1 MTVFYH
7 GKFYALN
14 KPEKKTRIFNVS
26 KDKVAVFKQTE
37 LFRDLNEDVLRILA
51 RRASEKILNRNEV
64 LFIAG
69 DEADGLFVIAS
80 GAVRAFRTGADG
92 REQIIHV
99 ERAVATI
106 AELPVFDNGTYPS
119 TAAAEED
126 FTKVYFLEKTRV
138 RAVCLEHPELAL
150 AATRLLAARLR
161 RCAELVESLSL
172 REVGQRL
179 AHLLLAEATTKGL
192 QTAAGVTFKQKL
204 THNQLAARIGTVR
217 EVVTRVFYRLQTQG
231 LIVVNGKEI
240 FIPDLATLAGYAD
253 SDKN

>member
-1 MTVFYH
+1 M
-7 GKFYALN
+7 N
-14 KPEKKTRIFNVS
+14 KIEKKTRILTVS

-51 RRASEKILNRNEV
+51 RRASEKILNRNEI
-64 LFIAG
+64 LFLAG
-69 DEADGLFVIAS
+69 DEAAGLFVIAT

-106 AELPVFDNGTYPS
+106 AELPIFDDGTYPS
-119 TAAAEED
+119 TVAAEED

-138 RAVCLEHPELAL
+138 RAVCLEHPELSL

-179 AHLLLAEATTKGL
+179 AHLLVAEAETKGI
-192 QTAAGVTFKQKL
+192 QTANGVRIKQKL

-217 EVVTRVFYRLQTQG
+217 EVVTRVFYRLQSQG
-231 LIVVNGKEI
+231 LIVVDGKEI
-240 FIPDLATLAGYAD
+240 FIPDLKTLAAYAN
-253 SDKN
+253 SEMN